1 MDQFTYNFQLYLND
15 YQNMIGKKFYKTIH
29 DKRALETI
37 FFGFTCS
44 DYIDIAGYVRNQI
57 EAQRTLCLK
66 KSA

>member
-1 MDQFTYNFQLYLND
+1 MDQFTYNFQLYLNE
-15 YQNMIGKKFYKTIH
+15 YQNMIGKNVYKIVN
-29 DKRALETI
+29 DKRALETV
-37 FFGFTCS
+37 FFGFAVS

>member
-1 MDQFTYNFQLYLND
+1 MDQLTYNFQLYLND
-15 YQNMIGKKFYKTIH
+15 YQNMIGKNLYKIVN

-37 FFGFTCS
+37 FFGFTVS

>member
-1 MDQFTYNFQLYLND
+1 
-15 YQNMIGKKFYKTIH
+15 MIGKDFYRVVR

-37 FFGFTCS
+37 FFSFICS
-44 DYIDIAGYVRNQI
+44 DYIDLAGYVRNQI